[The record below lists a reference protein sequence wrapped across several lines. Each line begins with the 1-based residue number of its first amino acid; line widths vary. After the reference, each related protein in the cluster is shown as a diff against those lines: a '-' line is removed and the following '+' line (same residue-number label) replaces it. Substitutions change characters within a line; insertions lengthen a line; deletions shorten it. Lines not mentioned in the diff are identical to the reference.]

1 MFRILVYYGKRCKT
15 LYLPDVSSQQAEL
28 ILPVAETGWQSTCH
42 LRFYALDGIWR
53 VCRPE
58 GMLWQDETQ
67 EPVDRRLANGFNLAA
82 KHEEGQIG
90 LYCTQCGVQDTVMS
104 RYRMKG
110 QISIGRQSGCDIR
123 LNDEFVSDVHGRLQQ
138 DGQEYR
144 YSDSSKNGT
153 YVNGSLIC
161 GETVPLMIGDTLS
174 LACGFKLVFYG
185 TFFAV
190 NRGAFLEEITCTV
203 FDGKISYPRLKAEGA
218 YEQLSRPP
226 HFIPSV
232 EPKSW
237 KLEAPPVQDQN
248 QKQPLILTI
257 GPSLTMSLPMLM
269 GSFLAGSGGYAASG
283 AIMMITS
290 SAMAVSWSLINHF
303 YSKNRSRKLFEARM
317 DDYISRVQNAEVE
330 IQACIDEIMQ
340 GMLRTYPTTQ
350 ECCELVAQ
358 SSDRIWESVPGA
370 PSFITARVGNGMI
383 KLPYEIS
390 VPELKM
396 GEKTEG
402 VRNAPYALKEKFNHL
417 HNAPVTVDFKSRTP
431 LGIIANES
439 ELNILQGLLVQLAT
453 LNSYTDLRIA
463 VITGEGEGEAWH
475 YLRWLPHTAVENDPS
490 AHMVVSGRSA
500 GQALLN
506 QLNEELAC
514 RVENSESGKVNRH
527 YVLFCTD
534 PTLLAQHPFMTNA
547 MAADQKMTVC
557 VIARKEG
564 ELPKECKRVL
574 NLPMKTLYDYEKGQK
589 VELQLEAAPD
599 EQLRQTARR
608 LACLRENERTEN
620 AAIPTKVTLLESF
633 SVRKVEQLD
642 IWRRWNQNST
652 GKDIS
657 ANLGLGAGARPFEL
671 NLSDKFHGPH
681 GIVAG
686 TTGSGKSV
694 LLQTLVMSLALNY
707 HPDELQFILIDYKG
721 GGSFDCFKELPH
733 VVGNIDNL
741 QGKRAINR
749 ALLSVRGEV
758 MRREAIFKE
767 KGVSD
772 INTYIKRFNHDPDC
786 SPLSHLIIII
796 DEFAELR
803 DDMPDFMDELIST
816 ARIGRSVGLHLILA
830 TQKPSASVSAEIW
843 SNSRFHICLRVQTR
857 EDSMEMLHRPEAAYI
872 RGMGRGYV
880 QVGNDEL
887 FEQIQSSWCG
897 APYLPN
903 APASGET
910 PRLLDETGIP
920 LSLDGPKQ
928 EAETNELDRI
938 CKEITTISKR
948 HGVKGHGP
956 LWLPELAPVIAFEKI
971 SESENKLP
979 LRLDIPFGMQDD
991 VENQRYL
998 PAVINLMQDPC
1009 LLFMGRSTSGKTT
1022 ALQTLTYAIS
1032 RMYKPDEVQVCLMG
1046 LSGMMLKPLTALPNV
1061 IDYTSGREVKEQ
1073 QRMISTL
1080 ATECRRRD
1088 ELFAAAQTDNYTA
1101 YNRERKQQ
1109 GGELLPALVVM
1120 VDRLAQWYELLSDA
1134 EQDRLTGIIKGAAGR
1149 GLYFVCT
1156 AMARNEIAPGLR
1168 DSFTYIPMG
1177 LDAMSDY
1184 ADALNYRIPTDVALP
1199 QAIPGRGL
1207 MKTESGV
1214 REFQIAL
1221 AFGEAAD
1228 SQRSKRIA
1236 EYAQGLDHCVH
1247 PTVNIVHVPEVFGPD
1262 FLAQTAGKLGKT
1274 APELMPAAIV
1284 QQSAEPLM
1292 LDLMEKHIVFVY
1304 GKHGAGKTSILRAL
1318 AELRAGND
1326 GSVFVLGTGNEWYS
1340 WSRDH
1345 HAQYVSVDGDQKAFT
1360 AALDDEFRSRLAFRK
1375 THANYNEPAIAREI
1389 ALKMKPLVLV
1399 LDDVERWLEQPRDNG
1414 QPYLE
1419 RQLSQLLGSAISKG
1433 ANYGI
1438 CILAGCGASGM
1449 TGALPNNTIRQLKD
1463 GGWGIAAGNTLVD
1476 CNPWNADLP
1485 YNRENQSM
1493 RAGEGFYVHNE
1504 SVTHVLLPAGQ

>member
-1 MFRILVYYGKRCKT
+1 MFRVLVYYGKRCKT
-15 LYLPDVSSQQAEL
+15 LYLPDVAAHQEEL
-28 ILPVAETGWQSTCH
+28 ILPAGETGWQTACRI
-42 LRFYALDGIWR
+42 RFYALDGIWR

-67 EPVDRRLANGFNLAA
+67 EPVDRRLTNGFNLAA
-82 KHEEGQIG
+82 KHTEGQIG
-90 LYCTQCGVQDTVMS
+90 LYCTQCDVQDTVML
-104 RYRMKG
+104 RYCTGSQVR
-110 QISIGRQSGCDIR
+110 IGRQNDCEIT
-123 LNDEFVSDVHGRLQQ
+123 LNDEFVSDVHGRIQQ

-144 YSDSSKNGT
+144 YTDTSKNGT
-153 YVNGSLIC
+153 YVNGRLIC
-161 GETVPLMIGDTLS
+161 GETVPLLAGDTLS
-174 LACGFKLVFYG
+174 LACGFKLVFFG

-190 NRGAFLEEITCTV
+190 NRGVFLRGVSCTAFGGQIV
-203 FDGKISYPRLKAEGA
+203 YARPKAEGA
-218 YEQLSRPP
+218 YVQLSRPP

-232 EPKSW
+232 EPKNW
-237 KLEAPPVQDQN
+237 KLEAPPVQEQN

-290 SAMAVSWSLINHF
+290 SVMAVSWSLVNHF
-303 YSKNRSRKLFEARM
+303 YSKNRSRKLFEERM
-317 DDYISRVQNAEVE
+317 EDYISRVQNAEEE
-330 IQACIDEIMQ
+330 IQGCIDEIMR

-358 SSDRIWESVPGA
+358 GSDRIWENVPGA
-370 PSFITARVGNGMI
+370 PGFVTARVGNGMI
-383 KLPYEIS
+383 KLPYEIA

-402 VRNAPYALKEKFNHL
+402 VRNAPYALKEKFDHL

-431 LGIIANES
+431 LGIVAGEAD
-439 ELNILQGLLVQLAT
+439 LNILQGLIVQLAT

-463 VITGEGEGEAWH
+463 VIAGEGEGEAWH

-500 GQALLN
+500 GQTLLN
-506 QLNEELAC
+506 QLNEELVC
-514 RVENSESGKVNRH
+514 RIENSENGKAGRH
-527 YVLFCTD
+527 YLLFCTD
-534 PTLLAQHPFMTNA
+534 PTLLAQHPFASNA
-547 MAADQKMTVC
+547 MAADEKMSVC
-557 VIARKEG
+557 VIARSEG
-564 ELPKECKRVL
+564 ELPKECRRVL
-574 NLPMKTLYDYEKGQK
+574 HLPLKTLFDYEKGQK
-589 VELQLEAAPD
+589 VELQLEATTD
-599 EQLRQTARR
+599 EQLRRTARR
-608 LACLRENERTEN
+608 LACLRENERAEN

-652 GKDIS
+652 GKDIC

-707 HPDELQFILIDYKG
+707 HPDEMQFILIDYKG
-721 GGSFDCFKELPH
+721 GGSFDCFKDLPH

-786 SPLSHLIIII
+786 KPLSHLIIII
-796 DEFAELR
+796 DEFAELK

-857 EDSMEMLHRPEAAYI
+857 EDSMEMLHRPEAAYV

-897 APYLPN
+897 APYLPD

-910 PRLLDETGIP
+910 PRLLDDVGVP
-920 LSLDGPKQ
+920 LPLDGPRQ

-938 CKEITTISKR
+938 CKEISDISKR
-948 HGVKGHGP
+948 HDVKGRGP
-956 LWLPELAPVIAFEKI
+956 LWLPELAPVIAFEGI
-971 SESENKLP
+971 SMPENRLP

-998 PAVINLMQDPC
+998 PAVINLMQSPC
-1009 LLFMGRSTSGKTT
+1009 LLFVGRSTSGKTT
-1022 ALQTLTYAIS
+1022 ALQTMAYAIS
-1032 RMYKPDEVQVCLMG
+1032 RMYEPEEVQVCLMG

-1061 IDYTSGREVKEQ
+1061 IDYTSGREIKEQ
-1073 QRMISTL
+1073 QRMISVL

-1088 ELFAAAQTDNYTA
+1088 DLFAAAQTDNYTA
-1101 YNRERKQQ
+1101 YNRDQKQR
-1109 GGELLPALVVM
+1109 GGEKLPALVVM
-1120 VDRLAQWYELLSDA
+1120 VDRLSQWYELLSDA

-1149 GLYFVCT
+1149 GIYFVCT
-1156 AMARNEIAPGLR
+1156 AMARNEIATGLR
-1168 DSFTYIPMG
+1168 ESFTCMPMG
-1177 LDAMSDY
+1177 LDAVSDY
-1184 ADALNYRIPTDVALP
+1184 ADALNCRIPTDVALP
-1199 QAIPGRGL
+1199 RITPGRGL
-1207 MKTESGV
+1207 MKTEVGV

-1221 AFGEAAD
+1221 AFGEAGD
-1228 SQRSKRIA
+1228 SLRSQRIA
-1236 EYAQGLDHCVH
+1236 AYGEGLERSVQ
-1247 PTVNIVHVPEVFGPD
+1247 PVINIVHVPEIFGAE
-1262 FLAQTAGKLGKT
+1262 FLAQTARKLGK
-1274 APELMPAAIV
+1274 ASPEMLPAAIV
-1284 QQSAEPLM
+1284 QQSAQPLM

-1304 GKHGAGKTSILRAL
+1304 GKHGTGKTSILRAL
-1318 AELRAGND
+1318 AALRAGEE
-1326 GSVFVLGTGNEWYS
+1326 GSVFVLGAGNEWYS

-1345 HAQYVSVDGDQKAFT
+1345 NAQYASIDGDQKAFT
-1360 AALDDEFRSRLAFRK
+1360 SALDDEFRSRLAFRK
-1375 THANYNEPAIAREI
+1375 THANYTDPAAAREI

-1399 LDDVERWLEQPRDNG
+1399 LDDVERWLEQPRENG

-1419 RQLSQLLGSAISKG
+1419 RQLSQLLGSAIAKG

-1463 GGWGIAAGNTLVD
+1463 GGWGLAAGNTLTD

-1485 YNRENQSM
+1485 YSRENQAM
-1493 RAGEGFYVHNE
+1493 RAGEGFYVRNE
-1504 SVTHVLLPAGQ
+1504 TVTHVLLPAEV